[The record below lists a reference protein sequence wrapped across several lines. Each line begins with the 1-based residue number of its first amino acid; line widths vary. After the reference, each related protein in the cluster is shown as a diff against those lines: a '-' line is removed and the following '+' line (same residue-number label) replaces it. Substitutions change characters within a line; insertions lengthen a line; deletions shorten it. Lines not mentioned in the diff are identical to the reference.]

1 MSSTDRIE
9 KRITLKA
16 PRARV
21 WKAISDSRQFGEW
34 FHASF
39 DAPFVAGQ
47 EIHGVMT
54 EAGYEGEP
62 FIARIERIEPER
74 HLSLRWHPYA
84 LDKGADY
91 SKEPMTLVTF
101 ELEERGAETLLT
113 IVESGF
119 DKIPAERRAKTF
131 ESNSEGWAIQ
141 SERVARYVESR

>member
-9 KRITLKA
+9 KRVTLKA

-21 WKAISDSRQFGEW
+21 WKAISDSREFGEW

-39 DAPFVAGQ
+39 EGPFVAGTQ
-47 EIHGVMT
+47 VNGIMT

-62 FIARIERIEPER
+62 FIAWVERIEPER
-74 HLSLRWHPYA
+74 HFSLRWHPYSIE
-84 LDKGADY
+84 KGSDY
-91 SKEPMTLVTF
+91 SNEPTTLVTF
-101 ELEERGAETLLT
+101 ELEERGGETVLT

-119 DKIPAERRAKTF
+119 DALPASRRAKAF